1 MKAAALQQAVYD
13 ALVTPIGAPTYSW
26 VELTENTTFVVTF
39 QNVGYSQVFV
49 KATASASAPSDAV
62 GALEFPPASQAVS
75 YSIAEMF
82 PGIAGANRLWAYAP
96 FETSVA
102 ISHAPSTNR
111 TVLVPGSPSGS
122 DLLALLAQDH
132 YDPLYPIF
140 AIGSVPQSDDSESDD
155 AFPYITFHASSITP
169 FDSKDKLGGSVI
181 VQIDIWSRTLSGIQ
195 VNQISDA
202 VDVRMRRTDLSIV
215 GATHIT
221 TELIS
226 SIMTDDPDGKTKHV
240 VILYRVLF
248 LDT

>member
-1 MKAAALQQAVYD
+1 MKAAALQQAIYD
-13 ALVTPIGAPTYSW
+13 ALITPIGSPSYTW
-26 VELTENTTFVVTF
+26 VELTENEAFLVTF

-49 KATASASAPSDAV
+49 KATASASAPVNAV

-75 YSIAEMF
+75 YTLTEMF

-102 ISHAPSTNR
+102 VSHAPSSNR
-111 TVLVPGSPSGS
+111 TVAIPGSPTGS
-122 DLLALLAQDH
+122 DLLPLLAQDH
-132 YDPLYPIF
+132 YAPLHPVF
-140 AIGSVPQSDDSESDD
+140 SLGSVPQSDDSESES
-155 AFPYITFHASSITP
+155 AFPYITFHASSIVPNDT
-169 FDSKDKLGGSVI
+169 KDKVGGSAI
-181 VQIDIWSRTLSGIQ
+181 VQIDVWSRTLSDLA

-202 VDVRMRRTDLSIV
+202 VDARIRRQNLSIT

-226 SIMTDDPDGKTKHV
+226 SALTDDPDGKTKHV
-240 VILYRVLF
+240 VMLYRVLF